1 MSETCPLRVIHVG
14 WTISASLPLFPESG
28 GIAAFR
34 VCANCCS
41 PSLTLTERRDGARE
55 GCSRPALSQPDVFVR
70 AHLRE
75 TQEMVFDDNDRAFT
89 HHVRTA
95 SRGSFGRNIRAVV
108 LENHEQAFCRM

>member
-1 MSETCPLRVIHVG
+1 M
-14 WTISASLPLFPESG
+14 
-28 GIAAFR
+28 
-34 VCANCCS
+34 
-41 PSLTLTERRDGARE
+41 
-55 GCSRPALSQPDVFVR
+55 R

-95 SRGSFGRNIRAVV
+95 SPGLLGATYAQVV

>member
-1 MSETCPLRVIHVG
+1 LDDLCITSAFPRERRHRG
-14 WTISASLPLFPESG
+14 ISRL
-28 GIAAFR
+28 
-34 VCANCCS
+34 CQCCS

-95 SRGSFGRNIRAVV
+95 SRGSFGRNIRAIV